1 MPFDNRNGWTN
12 LGAVCMLLGMGPA
25 NNPES
30 GTVRPLRAAGA
41 IDYEKIL
48 NPESQTFYSGIGA
61 DAPVLVILAAGKGT
75 RFGRDPKCIQPV
87 HGTPLARHS
96 IDAFRRFSPSP
107 VICLVGYRYEEVSGK
122 LGSDNIYVRSDDPA
136 GGTAFAA
143 FEAFSVPALMEKNP
157 ALIISMGDRIV
168 PSSIFRRIWEVHR
181 AGAKEADLTFLTAMY
196 EPPKDRGKGRVMRD
210 AGDRVVRIV
219 EERDIS
225 AEAQSVAQQ
234 LRQSSAAAR
243 PAETEGNCPLY
254 VIRAATLM
262 RHLRNLTNDNAQGQ
276 YYLTDI
282 IESISREGGDIRTM
296 TTTVTDPEY
305 DLLCA
310 DVTRPMD
317 LALLEGLLESTGGLL
332 FPEESEV
339 LEAAK
344 AIAADRPPGQVAS
357 IARQLAELA
366 SVIEQKKLM
375 FKPDRPV
382 GIGLSGGRLRIAF
395 MHPDMGRF
403 FGPAW
408 QMPIGAGHAGGE
420 EQIVVL
426 VQPANDR
433 RIHLYPTN
441 PAYRETTDFIPS
453 DDEIMY
459 PGEDILDLHAYE
471 EFGTHMSETVLLSLG
486 YFSDEELQERS
497 RKNLPLP
504 PPSLWV
510 INNMRRP
517 FALVSNAI
525 ASMRTLHSGNLGA
538 RVQEHLGR
546 EHFKGL
552 RLASTG
558 NIPQGGFSSSSAV
571 TVAVKNA
578 INALFDIGIPPDL
591 LVHLACQAEY
601 GTGVRAGSLDQ
612 ATEQKGQAGQG
623 TLISSNPKDNYQV
636 LATYPVPTGRF
647 HVIFPYSVERDR
659 EAWRWSWE
667 MFAEAGTPG
676 RPLTTGEMR
685 KMTGKAAEI
694 AAILTRLPLDTDFFK
709 QIESDLVSDGRL
721 SRANR
726 SWICNVLQRLPLLV
740 TREELKQQMHA
751 NRDWHIDQLVEVH
764 RLDRRTASERADLTF
779 SSLLA
784 GWRDPL
790 LRRATASGDITEE
803 RGIPLRAI
811 VAYLFAEV
819 AKNFRLIHDPDQWI
833 EQVTRSQRGDRCV
846 DIAYETL
853 PSREQ
858 MESELAWEK
867 EVSGPERLNR
877 WLQRYDA
884 RPFDYNRGLDDESLS
899 LGNPPEFHRM
909 EGSNFFRGL
918 ALIDL
923 AEAMLKRA
931 FGGDAVAVRVNAA
944 GQGDYFQLHI
954 DLQKAG
960 ADDVK
965 HFVRTAFYRRFG
977 LLPVQDFVELHPGGG
992 ALGVRLNRYDSLPQL
1007 IGQLHLLLKS
1017 TSDQH

>member
-1 MPFDNRNGWTN
+1 
-12 LGAVCMLLGMGPA
+12 MLALMETGETPGSAARP
-25 NNPES
+25 
-30 GTVRPLRAAGA
+30 PLRSKLRAVAATG
-41 IDYEKIL
+41 YEKIL
-48 NPESQTFYSGIGA
+48 NPDSQTFYGGVRP
-61 DAPVLVILAAGKGT
+61 DAAVLMILAAGKGT
-75 RFGRDPKCIQPV
+75 RFGRDPKCIQPI

-107 VICLVGYRYEEVSGK
+107 VVCLVGYRHEEVSGK

-157 ALIISMGDRIV
+157 ALVISMGDRIV
-168 PSSIFRRIWEVHR
+168 PSSVFRRIWEVHR
-181 AGAKEADLTFLTAMY
+181 AGAKEADLTFLTALY
-196 EPPKDRGKGRVMRD
+196 EPPKDRGKGRVLRD
-210 AGDRVVRIV
+210 GTGRVVQIV

-225 AEAQSVAQQ
+225 AQGESLAQQ
-234 LRQSSAAAR
+234 LLQGS
-243 PAETEGNCPLY
+243 TEGNCPLY

-262 RHLRNLTNDNAQGQ
+262 RHLRDLTNANAQGQ

-282 IESISREGGDIRTM
+282 IQSISNEGGDIRTM
-296 TTTVTDPEY
+296 TTTVSDPEY

-317 LALLEGLLESTGGLL
+317 LALLEGLLESTGGSL
-332 FPEESEV
+332 FPEESEI

-344 AIAADRPPGQVAS
+344 AIATDRPLGQVAS
-357 IARQLAELA
+357 IARQLGDLT
-366 SVIEQKKLM
+366 SVIEHMKLA
-375 FKPDRPV
+375 FKPDAPI
-382 GIGLSGGRLRIAF
+382 GIGISGGRLRVAF

-426 VQPANDR
+426 VQPAGDR

-441 PAYRETTDFIPS
+441 PAYRETTNFISS

-459 PGEDILDLHAYE
+459 PGEDVLDLHAYE

-486 YFSDEELQERS
+486 YFSDEELRERS
-497 RKNLPLP
+497 RKKQPLP

-525 ASMRTLHSGNLGA
+525 ASMRTLRTGNLGA
-538 RVQEHLGR
+538 RVQERLGR
-546 EHFKGL
+546 DNFQGL

-578 INALFDIGIPPDL
+578 INALFDFGIPPDL

-612 ATEQKGQAGQG
+612 ATEQKGQAGRG

-636 LATYPVPTGRF
+636 LGTYPVPTDRF
-647 HVIFPYSVERDR
+647 QVIFPYSVERDR
-659 EAWRWSWE
+659 EAWRWSWGT
-667 MFAEAGTPG
+667 FAEAVDSGP
-676 RPLTTGEMR
+676 PTTGEMR

-709 QIESDLVSDGRL
+709 QIEPELISDGDL
-721 SRANR
+721 SLASR
-726 SWICNVLQRLPLLV
+726 SWICSVLRQLPPLV
-740 TREELKQQMHA
+740 TQAELEQRMRA
-751 NRDWHIDQLVEVH
+751 NLDWYVDQLVEVH
-764 RLDRRTASERADLTF
+764 RLGRRAAGKTAEVMF

-790 LRRATASGDITEE
+790 LRRTTASGDVVEE
-803 RGIPLRAI
+803 KGVPLRAI
-811 VAYLFAEV
+811 VAYLFGEV
-819 AKNFRLIHDPDQWI
+819 VKNFRLIHEPDRWI
-833 EQVTRSQRGDRCV
+833 EQVTWSQRGDRCV
-846 DIAYETL
+846 DVAYESL
-853 PSREQ
+853 PTREK
-858 MESELAWEK
+858 MESELDWEK
-867 EVSGPERLNR
+867 GADGPERLNL
-877 WLQRYDA
+877 WLERYGA
-884 RPFDYNRGLDDESLS
+884 TPVDYNRGLDDESLS
-899 LGNPPEFHRM
+899 PDNPPEFDRLK
-909 EGSNFFRGL
+909 GSNFFRGL

-954 DLQKAG
+954 DLNKAK

-965 HFVRTAFYRRFG
+965 QFIRMAFYRRFG
-977 LLPVQDFVELHPGGG
+977 LTPAADFVELHPGGG
-992 ALGVRLNRYDSLPQL
+992 ALGLRLNRYDCLPQL
-1007 IGQLHLLLKS
+1007 IGQLHLLLKNPP
-1017 TSDQH
+1017 D